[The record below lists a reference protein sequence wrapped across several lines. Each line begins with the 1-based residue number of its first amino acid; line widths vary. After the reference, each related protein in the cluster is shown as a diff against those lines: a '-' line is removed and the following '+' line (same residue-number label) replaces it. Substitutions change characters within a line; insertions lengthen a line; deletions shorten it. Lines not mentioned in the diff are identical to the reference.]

1 MQTGRQY
8 WLMRSPPPVPCLGKT
23 VTAAIGSPRLQI
35 CERRTNMTSRRG
47 RGSHRVSKIRLV
59 MTEPN
64 YCLTI
69 VVRHERGADEIAYV
83 MRKMRPRDGRV
94 LGVAVVAAFV
104 WAAAVASA
112 ASPQQEEPSRPEPT
126 PLRKVINELSSS
138 RWTAT
143 PPAEGLPTF
152 RTSVTVHENLTP
164 PWVVRPRTAAPRP
177 RGSLYHEEFLVLVTP
192 GPSGKSAPTPA
203 AQAST
208 DPGELLQ
215 GVKTWWRARQAKR
228 ERESAEREIAALR

>member
-1 MQTGRQY
+1 
-8 WLMRSPPPVPCLGKT
+8 
-23 VTAAIGSPRLQI
+23 
-35 CERRTNMTSRRG
+35 
-47 RGSHRVSKIRLV
+47 

-69 VVRHERGADEIAYV
+69 VVRHERGADAIAHV
-83 MRKMRPRDGRV
+83 MRKVRSRDGRA
-94 LGVAVVAAFV
+94 LGVAVVAAFL

-126 PLRKVINELSSS
+126 PLRKAINELASS
-138 RWTAT
+138 RWTAR

-164 PWVVRPRTAAPRP
+164 PWVVPPRTAAPRP

-192 GPSGKSAPTPA
+192 GPSGRSAPTPA
-203 AQAST
+203 AQVST

-228 ERESAEREIAALR
+228 ERERAEREIAALR

>member
-1 MQTGRQY
+1 
-8 WLMRSPPPVPCLGKT
+8 
-23 VTAAIGSPRLQI
+23 
-35 CERRTNMTSRRG
+35 
-47 RGSHRVSKIRLV
+47 
-59 MTEPN
+59 
-64 YCLTI
+64 
-69 VVRHERGADEIAYV
+69 
-83 MRKMRPRDGRV
+83 MRKVRSRDGRAV
-94 LGVAVVAAFV
+94 GVAVVAAFL
-104 WAAAVASA
+104 WAAAAASA

-126 PLRKVINELSSS
+126 PLRKAINELASS
-138 RWTAT
+138 RWTA
-143 PPAEGLPTF
+143 PAEGLPTF
-152 RTSVTVHENLTP
+152 RTSVTGHENLTP
-164 PWVVRPRTAAPRP
+164 PWVVPPKTAAPRP